1 MKNFLANVCSYIS
14 FMIRLDCFLA
24 FSMVFDFLILAYSV
38 INYKDVLT
46 SDNIMVL
53 VFAIMI
59 NFCWQLYNLIHH
71 FHFLQKVK
79 PAEKELSNLYISTQ
93 NRIDYSKIKIK
104 GLNDYRRDDK
114 LGILESESINL
125 LLRDKEKHIKTI
137 MMKAKEEKTRK
148 YILHYKE
155 NLLVFLN
162 HKWHK
167 INDMY
172 GVFTNDEKLC
182 LASEF
187 DFQSMTWGICKGY
200 YYNGY
205 LTNTIYNNF
214 IGGTNYLT
222 FPPFNSL
229 NTPIHKLHESCFS
242 DHIGISTLVV
252 TSDNHTIIFQ
262 QSYNAGQS
270 RGKVMPSGSGSM
282 DYADYMP
289 DMDFRNIIIKAAE
302 REFIEEANIKKLET
316 KMNITVTLNTEV
328 ISFYRDMERGGKPEF
343 CCVTYINQNSI
354 MMNNIEPNRNEL
366 AEDVVYFPKLLNN
379 DNEWRNEIL
388 PQASLSL
395 KMAYRATMAYLQ

>member
-1 MKNFLANVCSYIS
+1 
-14 FMIRLDCFLA
+14 MIRLDCFLA

-229 NTPIHKLHESCFS
+229 NTL
-242 DHIGISTLVV
+242 
-252 TSDNHTIIFQ
+252 IIL
-262 QSYNAGQS
+262 A
-270 RGKVMPSGSGSM
+270 
-282 DYADYMP
+282 
-289 DMDFRNIIIKAAE
+289 FR
-302 REFIEEANIKKLET
+302 
-316 KMNITVTLNTEV
+316 
-328 ISFYRDMERGGKPEF
+328 P
-343 CCVTYINQNSI
+343 
-354 MMNNIEPNRNEL
+354 
-366 AEDVVYFPKLLNN
+366 
-379 DNEWRNEIL
+379 
-388 PQASLSL
+388 
-395 KMAYRATMAYLQ
+395 

>member
-1 MKNFLANVCSYIS
+1 M
-14 FMIRLDCFLA
+14 
-24 FSMVFDFLILAYSV
+24 
-38 INYKDVLT
+38 
-46 SDNIMVL
+46 
-53 VFAIMI
+53 
-59 NFCWQLYNLIHH
+59 
-71 FHFLQKVK
+71 
-79 PAEKELSNLYISTQ
+79 YISTQ

-229 NTPIHKLHESCFS
+229 NTPIQKLHESCFS